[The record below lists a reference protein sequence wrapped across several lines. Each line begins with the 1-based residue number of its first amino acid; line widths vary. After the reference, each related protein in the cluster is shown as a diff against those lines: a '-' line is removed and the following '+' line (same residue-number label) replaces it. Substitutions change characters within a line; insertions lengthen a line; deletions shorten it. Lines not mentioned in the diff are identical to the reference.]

1 MFNLYTYEK
10 RMKNI
15 DDQIKKKAE
24 SIKRRELY
32 LKNRDK
38 LANNFYKKMNNF
50 LFEMIKTPIIIN
62 NSSYEPKEKAP
73 IPFCFFKF
81 KTERERIEKY
91 LNKTPKKKV
100 KRCQGTIIN
109 YFRQIDNNID
119 KREKYTNDS
128 YSISNNM
135 NNNFEYKNNIDEKII
150 QQSMKYKP
158 RNDLERIM
166 DSITK
171 NKGSIEYK
179 NMEDIRMK

>member
-1 MFNLYTYEK
+1 
-10 RMKNI
+10 
-15 DDQIKKKAE
+15 
-24 SIKRRELY
+24 
-32 LKNRDK
+32 
-38 LANNFYKKMNNF
+38 
-50 LFEMIKTPIIIN
+50 MIKTPIIIN

-179 NMEDIRMK
+179 NMEDIRMKQIDTYLTENKKKKKKKIQKQKGVKNVNYIPIKMY